1 MLRHFVSCFVVI
13 LLCGGKGIS
22 AEKTASLQSSDT
34 ILQLHAGLSMPQ
46 LLTITSRSGS
56 AWYNGSPETLIK
68 SVEVDGHE
76 TPIDWKFNEGASR
89 IEARRIGFTYESES
103 PHMRLTWE
111 WEARAAFGP
120 VEHQIHIQNLSDR
133 ELWLPL
139 QDSLHFNLPIKPQ
152 VGLEEIYI
160 EKGASTPSDVGTH
173 HVEVPVGY
181 KWHGTSS
188 TYAHPKAS
196 EPREIIP
203 WFLLQKS
210 GGSKEGWYIGNR
222 V

>member
-1 MLRHFVSCFVVI
+1 
-13 LLCGGKGIS
+13 
-22 AEKTASLQSSDT
+22 
-34 ILQLHAGLSMPQ
+34 
-46 LLTITSRSGS
+46 
-56 AWYNGSPETLIK
+56 
-68 SVEVDGHE
+68 
-76 TPIDWKFNEGASR
+76 
-89 IEARRIGFTYESES
+89 
-103 PHMRLTWE
+103 MRLTWE